1 MRLFTS
7 VAVLV
12 MAVVVA
18 GCTSAPIMNVDN
30 AVVSSASGKPLTQDQ
45 VRGAI
50 IRAGTALGWQM
61 KDEGPNKLIGTLM
74 LRTHTAVVEIPY
86 SATSFSIRYRSS
98 VNLDESGGKIHKN
111 YNGWIQNLNR
121 GINAQISAL

>member
-1 MRLFTS
+1 MRFFTS

-74 LRTHTAVVEIPY
+74 LRTHTAVVEIP
-86 SATSFSIRYRSS
+86 
-98 VNLDESGGKIHKN
+98 
-111 YNGWIQNLNR
+111 
-121 GINAQISAL
+121 

>member
-1 MRLFTS
+1 MRFFTS

-30 AVVSSASGKPLTQDQ
+30 AVSSASGKPLTQDQ

-61 KDEGPNKLIGTLM
+61 KDEGPNKPNGTLM
-74 LRTHTAVVEIPY
+74 LRNAHGGGRN
-86 SATSFSIRYRSS
+86 SLFSDKLQHQVPLQRQP
-98 VNLDESGGKIHKN
+98 G
-111 YNGWIQNLNR
+111 
-121 GINAQISAL
+121 